1 MIDCGLQA
9 VHVFCFACV
18 VLAVESEFVVVDFQ
32 LQTSPSFCL
41 FAFVLEN
48 ASDLLVTDRGR

>member
-1 MIDCGLQA
+1 MPA
-9 VHVFCFACV
+9 VRVFCFACV
-18 VLAVESEFVVVDFQ
+18 VLAVESELVVVGRQ

-41 FAFVLEN
+41 FAVVLEN

>member
-1 MIDCGLQA
+1 MIDCGLPA
-9 VHVFCFACV
+9 VRVFCFACV
-18 VLAVESEFVVVDFQ
+18 VLTVESEFVVVDCQ

-41 FAFVLEN
+41 FAVVLEN